1 MAQLIREITIK
12 VERRQ
17 VAVLMPDG
25 SERLGFFHKWSYDND
40 LGKDFALVETPKG
53 IVEHVPVERIRFL
66 PIGNEVAAEEL
77 ETMYRENGIL
87 KG

>member
-1 MAQLIREITIK
+1 MANLIREITIK

-25 SERLGFFHKWSYDND
+25 SERLGFFHRWSV
-40 LGKDFALVETPKG
+40 KDDTALVEAPDGTMT
-53 IVEHVPVERIRFL
+53 HVRAKHLRFL
-66 PIGNEVAAEEL
+66 PIGNKVPPHEL
-77 ETMYRENGIL
+77 EAVYHAQGIL

>member
-1 MAQLIREITIK
+1 MKNEIIIK
-12 VERRQ
+12 QERRK
-17 VAVLMPDG
+17 VAVLMSDA

-40 LGKDFALVETPKG
+40 LEKDFALVETPKG
-53 IVEHVPVERIRFL
+53 IMEYVPVERIRFL

-77 ETMYRENGIL
+77 EIMYRENGIL

>member
-1 MAQLIREITIK
+1 MSNLIREITIT

-25 SERLGFFHKWSYDND
+25 SERLGFFHRWSSTKD
-40 LGKDFALVETPKG
+40 LAMVECPDGTMEY
-53 IVEHVPVERIRFL
+53 VNANAIRFL
-66 PIGNEVAAEEL
+66 PIGNEVSPHKLEEV
-77 ETMYRENGIL
+77 YRLNGIL